1 MAYPG
6 GIGSRNPSK
15 QTLDRTGKLPARSL
29 ERLNHPS
36 FVLSP
41 LTEKRRGNYD
51 VMDVWYSIEIIR
63 RYLTRNFS
71 LTRESCISSSCVFN
85 HEGRRRNL
93 SYFLKENAKHS
104 NYREYVWYVY
114 LQVENSERKDELI
127 LDSIEHL
134 RLMNR
139 SSNIH
144 TGEKDTR
151 QDRVM
156 VLFVPNRS
164 KKTMRIFP

>member
-104 NYREYVWYVY
+104 NYREYMWYVY
-114 LQVENSERKDELI
+114 LASREFWEKRRANPRFDRTFAIDESFVQHSYGRK
-127 LDSIEHL
+127 
-134 RLMNR
+134 RY
-139 SSNIH
+139 
-144 TGEKDTR
+144 KTR
-151 QDRVM
+151 QGDGIVRA
-156 VLFVPNRS
+156 
-164 KKTMRIFP
+164 